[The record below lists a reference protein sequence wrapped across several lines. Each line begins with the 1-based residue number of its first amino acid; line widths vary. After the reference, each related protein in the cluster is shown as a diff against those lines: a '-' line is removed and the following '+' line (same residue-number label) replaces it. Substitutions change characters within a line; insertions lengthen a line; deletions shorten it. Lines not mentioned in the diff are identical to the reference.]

1 MKSVLIIGLGR
12 FGKHMAG
19 RLTEIGNEVRGDRLR
34 ESRVDD
40 AANMYRKRRSETD
53 ERTVHA
59 SIE

>member
-19 RLTEIGNEVRGDRLR
+19 RLTEIGNEVMGIDCV

-40 AANMYRKRRSETD
+40 AAQ
-53 ERTVHA
+53 
-59 SIE
+59 